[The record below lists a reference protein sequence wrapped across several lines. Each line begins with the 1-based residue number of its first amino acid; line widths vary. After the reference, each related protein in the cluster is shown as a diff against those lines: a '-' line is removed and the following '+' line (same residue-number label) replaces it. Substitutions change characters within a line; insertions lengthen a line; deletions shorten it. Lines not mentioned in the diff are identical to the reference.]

1 MNAQNQLTTTGG
13 PAGSLALDPRP
24 VLLWRVSCG
33 QISKRPIA
41 VIDHGDGTI
50 SVNKKDRR
58 GFRTV
63 QPKTENYESYHET
76 EQAAVNHILAEAQ
89 RDLNCAEA
97 EVVRAKRRLK
107 TARSKFLN
115 FCASPNAD
123 DEPRRT

>member
-1 MNAQNQLTTTGG
+1 MTQETETPRSLAVN
-13 PAGSLALDPRP
+13 AGS

-58 GFRTV
+58 GCRTV
-63 QPKTENYESYHET
+63 QPKTEKYESYHET

-89 RDLNCAEA
+89 RDLNRAEA

-115 FCASPNAD
+115 FCARPN
-123 DEPRRT
+123 